1 MTVTTTRK
9 EYDLLLP
16 DVERNRAAV
25 AGEREIK
32 RGATKYLPPLASQC
46 ILTTTTSTGT
56 TISQSCTLTPEG
68 QASYNKYLSMAYFF
82 GATGRTVDGLNG
94 LIFSKDPV
102 RELPSV
108 IDYLKVNVDGTGQT
122 LRSQA
127 QSSVD
132 EAFITPQFGLLVDF
146 PNVKQIVSVAR
157 AESENL
163 RPKILQYKFESI
175 INWHF
180 DVVNNEQRL
189 SLLVLQEVERVKKS
203 QFDYEEEKRFRVLE
217 LLESKTKGITGIVY
231 HQTVMD
237 EGDNILS
244 GPDVI
249 LVDGNP
255 SDIIPFFFIKV
266 GTEKKAV
273 INDLVDTNLNHYR
286 FFADYA
292 AKEHTSAFPVFW
304 ETGAQSDDKNIVIG
318 PGAKWSNVSDT
329 AAFGVIQTE
338 SDGGSG
344 RQYLLDQEQRMAAL
358 GAEMLKPRT
367 ASAESAEAK
376 SLDQVAQNST
386 TANVAINVSEGYQK
400 ALQFAALWLGSSEE
414 VVYRLNTDY
423 NPTGLNPQQLTALLN
438 TWQNGG
444 ISYDT
449 FFANLQKGEII
460 SVDVTKEEEKR
471 KIDLEDTG
479 SEV

>member
-1 MTVTTTRK
+1 MSVTTVRK
-9 EYDLLLP
+9 EYERLLP
-16 DVERNRAAV
+16 DVQRNRAAV

-32 RGATKYLPPLASQC
+32 LGTTLYLPPLASQC
-46 ILTTTTSTGT
+46 IVTNTTSTGT
-56 TISQSCTLTPEG
+56 TISQSCTLTQEG
-68 QASYNKYLSMAYFF
+68 QASYLKYLSMAYFF
-82 GATGRTVDGLNG
+82 GASGRTVDGLNG

-102 RELPSV
+102 RTLPSV
-108 IDYLKVNVDGTGQT
+108 IEYLKTNVDGTGQT

-146 PNVKQIVSVAR
+146 PNVKQVVSVAQ
-157 AESENL
+157 AEANNL

-175 INWHF
+175 TNWHF
-180 DVVNNEQRL
+180 DVVNNEQVL
-189 SLLVLQEVERVKKS
+189 TLLVLKEVERVQQGNK
-203 QFDYEEEKRFRVLE
+203 FEYEEEIRFRVLE
-217 LLESKTKGITGIVY
+217 LIDGVY
-231 HQTVMD
+231 HQSIWD
-237 EGDNILS
+237 EGNELN
-244 GPDVI
+244 PPEPV
-249 LVDGNP
+249 LVNGKP
-255 SDIIPFFFIKV
+255 SPIIPFFFIRV
-266 GTEKKAV
+266 GTENKAV

-292 AKEHTSAFPVFW
+292 AKEHASAFPIFT
-304 ETGAQSDDKNIVIG
+304 ESGADDDDQNIVIG
-318 PGAKWSNVSDT
+318 PGAKWSTTNTDT
-329 AAFGVIQTE
+329 TWGVLQTA
-338 SDGGSG
+338 SDGGSM

-358 GAEMLKPRT
+358 GAEMLKPRV

-400 ALQFAALWLGSSEE
+400 ALQFAALWLGSTEE
-414 VVYRLNTDY
+414 VVYQLNTDY

-460 SVDVTKEEEKR
+460 SADVKLVDEKL
-471 KIDLEDTG
+471 KIDNEDTG
-479 SEV
+479 ADV

>member
-1 MTVTTTRK
+1 MSVTTTRK
-9 EYDLLLP
+9 EYDRLLP
-16 DVERNRAAV
+16 DVQRNRAAV

-32 RGATKYLPPLASQC
+32 RGTTKYLPPLASQC
-46 ILTTTTSTGT
+46 VNTSTLNDIT
-56 TISQSCTLTPEG
+56 SITQSCTLTGEG

-108 IDYLKVNVDGTGQT
+108 INYLKSNVDGTGQT

-146 PNVKQIVSVAR
+146 PNVKQVVSVAN
-157 AESENL
+157 AEANNL

-175 INWHF
+175 TNWHF
-180 DVVNNEQRL
+180 DVVNNEQKL
-189 SLLVLQEVERVKKS
+189 VLLVLREVERVKKN
-203 QFDYEEEKRFRVLE
+203 QFEFEEEIRYRVLE
-217 LLESKTKGITGIVY
+217 IIDGIY
-231 HQTVMD
+231 HQSVWD
-237 EGDNILS
+237 EGSIIS
-244 GPDVI
+244 APDPVI
-249 LVDGNP
+249 INGEFAET
-255 SDIIPFFFIKV
+255 IPFFFINV
-266 GTEKKAV
+266 GTENKAI

-292 AKEHTSAFPVFW
+292 AKEHASAFPIFT
-304 ETGAQSDDKNIVIG
+304 ETGVASDDLNIVIG
-318 PGAKWSNVSDT
+318 PGAKWSNISTD
-329 AAFGVIQTE
+329 ANFGVLQTA
-338 SDGGSG
+338 SDGGSM

-358 GAEMLKPRT
+358 GAEMLKPRI

-386 TANVAINVSEGYQK
+386 TANVATNVSEGYQK
-400 ALQFAALWLGSSEE
+400 ALQFAALWLGSTEE

-423 NPTGLNPQQLTALLN
+423 NPVGLSAQKLTALLN

-444 ISYDT
+444 ISYET
-449 FFANLQKGEII
+449 FFNNLQKGEII
-460 SVDVTKEEEKR
+460 SVDTTQEVEKR
-471 KIDLEDTG
+471 LIDSEDTG
-479 SEV
+479 GDL